1 VKIILPVLIAV
12 VAPVA
17 FSTTGCHKS
26 GGSAE
31 RPKTVEEATS
41 QLRALLPNASPAVQS
56 NFFNGVNYDIHYHNY
71 AAASDQLQQ
80 IASDPG
86 LNAQQKQAVADLDDL
101 LKQAM
106 QTPPAQ

>member
-1 VKIILPVLIAV
+1 MKIISPVPMAIVASV
-12 VAPVA
+12 VFTA
-17 FSTTGCHKS
+17 TGCHKS

-41 QLRALLPNASPAVQS
+41 QLRALVPNMSPAVQS
-56 NFFNGVNYDIHYHNY
+56 NFFNGVNYDIHYQNY
-71 AAASDQLQQ
+71 AAASDALQQ

-86 LNAQQKQAVADLDDL
+86 LNAQQKQAVANLDDL

-106 QTPPAQ
+106 QTPPPQ